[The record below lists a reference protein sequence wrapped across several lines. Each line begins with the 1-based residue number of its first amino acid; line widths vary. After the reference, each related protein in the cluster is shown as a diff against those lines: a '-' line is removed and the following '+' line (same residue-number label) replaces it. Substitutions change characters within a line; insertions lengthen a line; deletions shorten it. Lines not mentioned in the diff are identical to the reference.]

1 MLPLGARWW
10 SESQEQSDR
19 GETIATLWMISRSG
33 LMHAGNLP
41 TDPKTLAYETNP
53 VALEAHA
60 YGEPSVRAYQ
70 ASHLRQSQ
78 LAPTTRC
85 APLTRDG
92 PGRRPL
98 TTALARIP
106 PQGDCRC
113 ASSVAIPWRRPQP
126 HAADGKLGPGCTLD
140 PDAFPA
146 CVAKWASTVTPP
158 GPKSPWVAVAVIN
171 MGENSTDAAVSV
183 DGLAL
188 NPAGA
193 PYTLSDVWT
202 GAVVGRLS
210 RDGALHFPVRP
221 HASRFFKAVGASGV
235 SA

>member
-60 YGEPSVRAYQ
+60 YGEPSVRAY
-70 ASHLRQSQ
+70 
-78 LAPTTRC
+78 
-85 APLTRDG
+85 
-92 PGRRPL
+92 
-98 TTALARIP
+98 
-106 PQGDCRC
+106 QGDCRC